1 MILFFFL
8 RFFPLQ
14 QTIEVSSRPV
24 HNINFLQLKAT
35 LTGTVKC
42 LPETDCSQASVTLKV
57 LDGITIKTIQTKG
70 KISLWSFVVYYFL
83 LFKNPAIMSTCWKNR
98 ILLYIWMEYYK
109 KYNINIINYRT
120 RSYYYRYIVQLI
132 CSILPFFV

>member
-1 MILFFFL
+1 MISFFFL

-14 QTIEVSSRPV
+14 QTIEVSSQPM

-35 LTGTVKC
+35 LIGTVKC

-70 KISLWSFVVYYFL
+70 KISL
-83 LFKNPAIMSTCWKNR
+83 
-98 ILLYIWMEYYK
+98 
-109 KYNINIINYRT
+109 
-120 RSYYYRYIVQLI
+120 
-132 CSILPFFV
+132 